1 MEGSALLWPWSGDQR
16 MRVLEIVVL
25 AITLAGCT
33 GDRTRQGMISPEGR
47 PPSVASW
54 SVAQITNTAA

>member
-1 MEGSALLWPWSGDQR
+1 
-16 MRVLEIVVL
+16 MRVLGIVVL

-33 GDRTRQGMISPEGR
+33 GDRIKQGMISPDGR
-47 PPSVASW
+47 PASVASQ